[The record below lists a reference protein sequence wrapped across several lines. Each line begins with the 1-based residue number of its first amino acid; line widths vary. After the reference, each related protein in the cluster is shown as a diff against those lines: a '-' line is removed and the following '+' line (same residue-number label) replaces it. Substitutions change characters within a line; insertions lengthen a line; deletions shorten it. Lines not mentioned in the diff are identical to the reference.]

1 MLQQYESMKVWKG
14 SIKSWSSLGSV
25 PCSLGVPCVLFRK
38 IPCSMFE
45 SKNFTVFFGTR
56 SSAKIAGA
64 DRDAVQIDSI
74 PIPIF
79 GTTRIKFCTLLI
91 LFSTIS
97 LIRSRSATVVVFIC
111 RAGA

>member
-1 MLQQYESMKVWKG
+1 MDATVQQQYESMEGFHQKLEQFGFG
-14 SIKSWSSLGSV
+14 SMFPG
-25 PCSLGVPCVLFRK
+25 GVPCVFRK

-45 SKNFTVFFGTR
+45 SKNFTVFLGTR

-64 DRDAVQIDSI
+64 DRDAVQKIDSI

-91 LFSTIS
+91 
-97 LIRSRSATVVVFIC
+97 
-111 RAGA
+111 